1 MIGTCL
7 LMRVCVP
14 IEDEDI
20 LLAVAETANSFHF
33 LTRLGLDATLA
44 ASFRTNE

>member
-1 MIGTCL
+1 
-7 LMRVCVP
+7 MRACVP

-20 LLAVAETANSFHF
+20 LLAVAETAHF
-33 LTRLGLDATLA
+33 LTRLGLDATLT

>member
-1 MIGTCL
+1 
-7 LMRVCVP
+7 MRAWG

-20 LLAVAETANSFHF
+20 GWVESERRAASTQKIFNF
-33 LTRLGLDATLA
+33 LTRLGLDATLI